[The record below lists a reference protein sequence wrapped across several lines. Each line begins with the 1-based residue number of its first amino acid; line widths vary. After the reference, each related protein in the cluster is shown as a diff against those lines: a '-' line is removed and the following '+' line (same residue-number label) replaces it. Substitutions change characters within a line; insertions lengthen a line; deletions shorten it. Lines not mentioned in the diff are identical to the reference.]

1 MNSSIKISKSVEGL
15 RDFIQKIK
23 EYSEYQIQEVKLS
36 SQDSWGIIDGV
47 LSHNS
52 KGFFQ
57 VAGLEKEEDP
67 QIQQLIL
74 YQPQSALTGLIFH
87 QMENEIFILL
97 QARVEPGNT
106 GIIQYGPTIQST
118 PANYLKLHGGKAT
131 SYISYFTSFELGANL
146 ITHSMQHDLGKRYY
160 QKSKTH
166 HYIKVDS
173 FIETDE
179 NMIWAS
185 LKDIVSISQEDN
197 FLNADLRSL
206 LSVFNW
212 DSLIKTP
219 TLINTEESIHYL
231 HSIRPEKYRLIAL
244 EKLQNWRMDD
254 HGISPLDKE
263 TDSVKMFEFRCK
275 NREVG
280 KWFQP
285 LFCVNGKGLVQL
297 VVKEENK
304 EYFFLLK
311 IGKEPG
317 ISTNHAFHPSYH
329 AYSDEEHKSIE
340 DCQLVSEMT
349 QCDEG
354 GRFFQND
361 CNYQILKPKST
372 FIKSDSQLWVSRT
385 HLKELLASSN
395 MCSFQ
400 LRCISSMILKIL
412 NPEFFNKG

>member
-1 MNSSIKISKSVEGL
+1 MNSSVKISKSVEGL
-15 RDFIQKIK
+15 RAFIQKIK
-23 EYSEYQIQEVKLS
+23 EYSEYQIQEVKLA
-36 SQDSWGIIDGV
+36 SQDSWGILDGV
-47 LSHNS
+47 LSHKS

-57 VAGLEKEEDP
+57 VVGLEKEDDL
-67 QIQQLIL
+67 QIQHLIL

-87 QMENEIFILL
+87 QLENEIFILL

-131 SYISYFTSFELGANL
+131 SYISYFTSFGLGANL

-185 LKDIVSISQEDN
+185 LKDIISLSLEDN

-212 DSLIKTP
+212 DSQIKTQTVIP
-219 TLINTEESIHYL
+219 AEKSINYSL
-231 HSIRPEKYRLIAL
+231 HTQPKKYRLIAL
-244 EKLQNWRMDD
+244 EKLQNWRLDD
-254 HGISPLDKE
+254 YGISPLNSE
-263 TDSVKMFEFRCK
+263 NEYVKMFEFRCK
-275 NREVG
+275 NREVSR
-280 KWFQP
+280 WTQP
-285 LFCVNGKGLVQL
+285 LFCVKGKGLVQL
-297 VVKEENK
+297 VIKEEDN

-311 IGKEPG
+311 IEKEPG
-317 ISTNHAFHPSYH
+317 ISSNHAFYPSYLG
-329 AYSDEEHKSIE
+329 YPDEEQIPIE
-340 DCQLVSEMT
+340 NCHLVSEMI

-361 CNYQILKPKST
+361 SIYQILLPKST
-372 FIKSDSQLWVSRT
+372 FIKNGSQFWVSRLQ
-385 HLKELLASSN
+385 LKELLASSN

-400 LRCISSMILKIL
+400 LRCISSMILNIL
-412 NPEFFNKG
+412 NPSFFSK